1 MLLLINLSLRLLF
14 AVFYQ
19 CFYLLTAL
27 DLSHFIY
34 MSVKHF
40 VNCFSLNCFFKY
52 SVTCYLYIIFITCF
66 CHTICLG
73 NVNDVNPPYI
83 FHLIFIHPNIHQW
96 SVCGVTQSSGSSWFI
111 ATLRGMRHMQ
121 IFLSVTWEGLW
132 WRRQTGTPLPFF
144 RGGLLTAAMQSKH
157 TQTTALLGQWHTDG

>member
-40 VNCFSLNCFFKY
+40 VNCFSLNCFFL
-52 SVTCYLYIIFITCF
+52 SIVLLVIFILF
-66 CHTICLG
+66 SLHVFVILY
-73 NVNDVNPPYI
+73 V
-83 FHLIFIHPNIHQW
+83 W
-96 SVCGVTQSSGSSWFI
+96 
-111 ATLRGMRHMQ
+111 GM
-121 IFLSVTWEGLW
+121 
-132 WRRQTGTPLPFF
+132 
-144 RGGLLTAAMQSKH
+144 
-157 TQTTALLGQWHTDG
+157 